1 MNNQNHEEANPSSNL
16 NFHLSEPQKMSRKA
30 STYVDLELAK
40 LEADKLLSGENADNE
55 LKKNLMFEEK
65 SVTIFHL
72 YGHLSQPIDYLY
84 MFLGTVGSIGAGIS
98 MPIMAFL
105 SSDLFSDIGNTS
117 ESVTSQQ
124 IEDMRDLVRKSMN
137 K

>member
-40 LEADKLLSGENADNE
+40 IEADKLLSGENADNE

-84 MFLGTVGSIGAGIS
+84 MF
-98 MPIMAFL
+98 
-105 SSDLFSDIGNTS
+105 
-117 ESVTSQQ
+117 
-124 IEDMRDLVRKSMN
+124 
-137 K
+137 